1 MIRRLALLAILFLSG
16 FLLAVWGED
25 LFVNWQGEH
34 LHITAPQLHF
44 LTGKPLERL
53 HNGSTVVF
61 DFSLSLSTN
70 SNLKL
75 RDRALERYAIS
86 YDLWEEKFSVKQL
99 RTAKKPPSLLTG
111 AATEAWCIDN
121 IAVGTGGVPPTEPV
135 WMRLEVRGG
144 DGKEVP
150 IFGPRNIGESG
161 ISLTSLVEIFS
172 RPASPQQLRLVAE
185 AGPIRLGDLKRKGP

>member
-1 MIRRLALLAILFLSG
+1 LIKRLALLATLFLSG
-16 FLLAVWGED
+16 FLLAVWAEE
-25 LFVNWQGEH
+25 LMVNWQGEH
-34 LHITAPQLHF
+34 LHITAPQVHF

-53 HNGSTVVF
+53 RNGATVVF
-61 DFSLSLSTN
+61 DFSLSISSN

-99 RTAKKPPSLLTG
+99 RTARKPSSLLTG
-111 AATEAWCIDN
+111 AAAEAWCIDN
-121 IAVGTGGVPPTEPV
+121 IAVGSGGVSPQEPV
-135 WMRLEVRGG
+135 WLRLEVRGG
-144 DGKEVP
+144 DGKEAP

-172 RPASPQQLRLVAE
+172 RPASPQQLKVVAE
-185 AGPIRLGDLKRKGP
+185 AGPIKLADIRRKGS